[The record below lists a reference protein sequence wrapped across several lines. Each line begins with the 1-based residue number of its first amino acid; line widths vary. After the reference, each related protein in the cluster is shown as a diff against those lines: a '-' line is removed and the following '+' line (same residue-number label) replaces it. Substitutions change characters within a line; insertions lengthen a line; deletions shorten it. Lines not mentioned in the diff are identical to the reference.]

1 MYDLLPIWVIAFGF
15 GTLLFLTSEAAC
27 WAAKKNKVDPAEI
40 PFDVALA
47 PAFTLV
53 ALLFGFVFSMAL
65 GRYETRG
72 RLVVQ
77 EANSL
82 RRMIWLCDALEP
94 ATGGPLRGQL
104 RDYVQARAD
113 FAQADAEP
121 ERRRRARER
130 STQLQQ
136 SMWHKTLDASQ
147 RDPNSAAL
155 PLVLTTLTE
164 MVSLSAE
171 QDAAFADY
179 IPPAVMI
186 MLMLIS
192 TISSGLLGFRLGCQG
207 RSGALAGGM
216 LAIMLALILGTIIDL
231 DQPQRGFIHV
241 NLEPLGGVVQDAA
254 RAAENLNR

>member
-15 GTLLFLTSEAAC
+15 GTVLFVVSEAAC

-53 ALLFGFVFSMAL
+53 ALLFGFAFSMAL
-65 GRYETRG
+65 GRYDTRG

-82 RRMIWLCDALEP
+82 RRMIWLCEALEP
-94 ATGGPLRGQL
+94 VTGVPLRGQL

-113 FAQADAEP
+113 FARADAEP
-121 ERRRRARER
+121 ERRRQAREN
-130 STQLQQ
+130 STDLQRK
-136 SMWHKTLDASQ
+136 MWHNTLEASKL
-147 RDPNSAAL
+147 DPDSTAL
-155 PLVLTTLTE
+155 PLVLSTLSE
-164 MVSLSAE
+164 IISVSAE

-231 DQPQRGFIHV
+231 DQPQRGFIRV
-241 NLEPLGGVVQDAA
+241 NLEPLRSVGQDAT
-254 RAAENLNR
+254 RAAENLPP